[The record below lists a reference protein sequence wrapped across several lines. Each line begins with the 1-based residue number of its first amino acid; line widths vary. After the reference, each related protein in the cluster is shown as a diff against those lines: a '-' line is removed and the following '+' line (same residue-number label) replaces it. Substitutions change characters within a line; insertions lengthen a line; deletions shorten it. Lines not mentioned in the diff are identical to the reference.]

1 MPHYTNH
8 AACGVL
14 WKRALYIVGGEIEGQ
29 WSDKA
34 YKLDFKGF
42 DFKALNDCP
51 DPLKMASLAPIQAVS
66 LDGFFLAGLNQTGH
80 GQVNFFYE

>member
-42 DFKALNDCP
+42 DFKALND
-51 DPLKMASLAPIQAVS
+51 
-66 LDGFFLAGLNQTGH
+66 
-80 GQVNFFYE
+80 